1 MFYAL
6 NWTSD
11 FQRQH
16 STVGRRIPVLASL
29 LQNPHVP
36 FLRLYF
42 SISDSSFN
50 PNKVA
55 NSLDDDLFLNINYL
69 APSDLNSIIHSHNFL
84 PLFRKINASWC
95 RQNVHICLLHE
106 IPTGLFACNCQSGN
120 CIGNILNKL
129 VYQMSNA
136 KYMLLQNTCPSV
148 GRDLAAWHN
157 YWFPIKPR
165 FYCWRRG
172 ERKRKNE
179 RKKPLVEM
187 QNLTSVIS
195 TIVRVA
201 EKIPK

>member
-1 MFYAL
+1 MNVLCTEL
-6 NWTSD
+6 NQWFSKTTFHCGQEDPS
-11 FQRQH
+11 
-16 STVGRRIPVLASL
+16 ASL
-29 LQNPHVP
+29 STTESPCS
-36 FLRLYF
+36 F
-42 SISDSSFN
+42 SQTVFQYQWLLIQS
-50 PNKVA
+50 KVA

-106 IPTGLFACNCQSGN
+106 IPTRLFACNCQSGN